1 MGLKAKLQ
9 NQNESVVLKAL
20 PLTEEFFRI
29 ESLTSGTHAIGRL
42 TEEKSP
48 ATKARLF

>member
-20 PLTEEFFRI
+20 PLTEEFFG
-29 ESLTSGTHAIGRL
+29 L
-42 TEEKSP
+42 
-48 ATKARLF
+48 KA